1 MGAPDLRTRFI
12 WKDGSFVP
20 WEDATIHVMSHV
32 VHYGSSVFEGVRC
45 YPTASG
51 PAFFRLRDHMERLL
65 DSARIYHMPL
75 DWDADALSEASRE
88 LFRRNDLRDGYLRPL
103 AMRGFGGMGVSPTA
117 SPVEVWLMSW
127 PWGRYLGAA
136 ALEEGVDAC
145 VSTWLRPAPN
155 TFPALAKAGGNYLS
169 SQLMKMEA
177 VRNGYAEGIGVSPD
191 GVVSEGSGQNVF
203 LVRRGVVVTP
213 ELDGTLLAGLTRDTV
228 LRLCGELDIEAREAR
243 VPREMLYT
251 ADEVFFTGTAAE
263 ITPVRSVDR
272 VPVGDGGVGPVTRKL
287 QEAYLELVHGR
298 RYTLGWLDPVDP
310 EMAVAAELAS

>member
-1 MGAPDLRTRFI
+1 MSAADLRTRFI

-20 WEDATIHVMSHV
+20 WGEATLHVMSHV

-45 YPTASG
+45 YATDSG
-51 PAFFRLRDHMERLL
+51 PVLFRLRDHMERLL
-65 DSARIYHMPL
+65 DSARVYHMPVA
-75 DWDADALSEASRE
+75 WDVDDLCAAGRE
-88 LFRRNDLRDGYLRPL
+88 LFRRNGLRDGYLRPL
-103 AMRGFGGMGVSPTA
+103 VLRGFGGMGVNPSA
-117 SPVEVWLMSW
+117 SPVETYLMAW
-127 PWGRYLGAA
+127 PWGRYLGAE

-145 VSTWLRPAPN
+145 VSTWFRPAPN
-155 TFPALAKAGGNYLS
+155 TFPALAKAGGNYLN

-203 LVRRGVVVTP
+203 VVRKGVALTP
-213 ELDGTLLAGLTRDTV
+213 GLDGTMLNGLTRDTV
-228 LRLCGELDIEAREAR
+228 LHLCGELGIEAREAR

-272 VPVGDGGVGPVTRKL
+272 VPVGRGVVGPVTRTL
-287 QEAYLELVHGR
+287 QKAYLDLVHGR
-298 RYTLGWLDPVDP
+298 RGDDRGWVDPVGP
-310 EMAVAAELAS
+310 VVAEVAS